1 MRWLGWTNPPWVP
14 SGYGIQFREISK
26 RLIEAGHHV
35 AVAANY
41 GLGGS
46 KLQIG
51 GVTVYP
57 FHQGPE
63 NVDMIA
69 TYAAD
74 FAADVVLSL
83 YDIWA
88 LPQNTRQL
96 FKQPWIALTPID
108 GSPLN
113 DPQVWHLKAADYP
126 VAYSQFGVAEMR
138 KAGIQPDYIPHGIDC
153 DVFKPGD
160 KTAARKALCLAE
172 DAFVVSIVA
181 ANKGYPARKAWP
193 EALAGFKAFHD
204 KHPEALLY
212 CHTTKEPFASAG
224 EGIYFDVLY
233 RHLNIPESA
242 IAFPDQQQLAL
253 NPSDDLIAEIYRAS
267 DVMLLPSMGEGFGLP
282 VIEAQ
287 ACGCP
292 VITQA
297 CSAMTELTANGIA
310 LEPLQP
316 FWVSPLRYDWQVPS
330 IRRITQALEVIHS
343 LSDDERESN
352 ATMGVDFIR
361 ANYSWP
367 VVWTQHW
374 EPFIEKV
381 EDELW

>member
-1 MRWLGWTNPPWVP
+1 MRWLGWTNAPWVP
-14 SGYGIQFREISK
+14 SGYGIQFREIAK
-26 RLIEAGHHV
+26 RLIEAGHEV
-35 AVAANY
+35 AVAVNY
-41 GLGGS
+41 GLGGA
-46 KLQIG
+46 KLNSYG
-51 GVTVYP
+51 MVVYP
-57 FHQGPE
+57 LRQGRE

-69 TYAAD
+69 TYADD

-88 LPQNTRQL
+88 LPKDTSQR

-108 GSPLN
+108 GAPLN
-113 DPQVWHLKAADYP
+113 EPQVWHLKAADYP
-126 VAYSQFGVAEMR
+126 VAYSKFGVAEMR

-153 DVFKPGD
+153 DVFSPGD
-160 KTAARKALCLAE
+160 KMAARAELGFAE

-181 ANKGYPARKAWP
+181 ANKGFPARKAWP

-204 KHPEALLY
+204 RHPEALLY
-212 CHTTKEPFASAG
+212 CHTTKEPFGSNG
-224 EGIYFDVLY
+224 EGIYFDHLR
-233 RHLNIPESA
+233 RHLNIPDDA
-242 IAFPDQQQLAL
+242 LAFPDQNQLAL
-253 NPSDDLIAEIYRAS
+253 GVADRLIAEVYRAS

-282 VIEAQ
+282 VVEAQ

-316 FWVSPLRYDWQVPS
+316 FWVAPVRYNWQLPS
-330 IRRITQALEVIHS
+330 IRRITQGLEVIHS
-343 LSDDERESN
+343 LSDAERKDN

-367 VVWTQHW
+367 VVWKRHW